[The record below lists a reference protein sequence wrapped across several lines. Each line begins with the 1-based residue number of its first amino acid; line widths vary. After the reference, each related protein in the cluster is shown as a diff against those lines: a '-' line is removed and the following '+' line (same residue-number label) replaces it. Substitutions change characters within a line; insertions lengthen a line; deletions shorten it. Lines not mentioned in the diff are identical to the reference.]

1 MKQSTEQIS
10 AAIFCPQSK
19 AHTTEY
25 LASLH
30 TFISQNEYLKPLL
43 DDIRALE
50 ETWSIIASER
60 VDIAALSQGPRFLSY
75 LSTWARSGESS
86 QLAATISGIL
96 ALPLLVVVQITQYI
110 QYLGSR
116 NIKHAEFLQY
126 LRHRGGVQGYCGGL
140 LPAFAISCSKDEFEV
155 IRNAAI
161 AMRLALVIGAYGEL
175 GDDGRIPGPVRT
187 TMIYKPINILDF

>member
-10 AAIFCPQSK
+10 AAIFYPQSK

-25 LASLH
+25 LARLH

-96 ALPLLVVVQITQYI
+96 ALPLLVVVQITQYT